1 MSLQVA
7 RSSSCALS
15 FALRTTRLSSSL
27 SDSEEPMRNREAPFL
42 RLEPLLLEPLLLE
55 LLLESESEEESSAAA
70 EGRPDLSA

>member
-1 MSLQVA
+1 
-7 RSSSCALS
+7 
-15 FALRTTRLSSSL
+15 
-27 SDSEEPMRNREAPFL
+27 MRNREAPFL